1 MSDEY
6 LWDKSGPPD
15 PEIVALER
23 ALAGVD
29 PPGAVRMPTVVR
41 RRRSI
46 TVAVFALA
54 AALVLALGG
63 WWWSQQPEIATLPI
77 ATDDVP
83 RQDEV
88 VPRVPQQERID
99 PPREEGTTLPPPRK
113 RAPKPDA
120 GGWIETHD
128 EGSQRLAIASIG
140 YVELDPHT
148 RMRELAS
155 GPDEHRYELVRG
167 RIHASVTAPPRV
179 FVVET
184 PSATAVDL
192 GCQYTLEV
200 DEHGTSRL
208 EVSVGFVSLEHGGR
222 ECIVPAGASCETRKG
237 GKVGTTVRLEASE
250 RLRDAVRTLDRASKR
265 SKDRAGA
272 LATILREASDADA
285 ATLWHVLRYASAN
298 ERPALFDRLAIAAA
312 PPETVTRERI
322 LAGDDTAMRTW
333 WSDMGLGKK
342 GFRSPR

>member
-29 PPGAVRMPTVVR
+29 PPSAVHMPIVAR

-46 TVAVFALA
+46 AVAVFALA
-54 AALVLALGG
+54 AALVLAIGG
-63 WWWSQQPEIATLPI
+63 WWWSKPAEIEALPI

-83 RQDEV
+83 RAEEV
-88 VPRVPQQERID
+88 VPRVPEQ
-99 PPREEGTTLPPPRK
+99 PLREPAPDETPLPPPRK
-113 RAPKPDA
+113 HAPKPDA
-120 GGWIETHD
+120 GGWIETQD
-128 EGSQRLAIASIG
+128 EGSRRLAIASIG

-184 PSATAVDL
+184 PAATAVDL

-237 GKVGTTVRLEASE
+237 GRVGTTVRLEASE
-250 RLRDAVRTLDRASKR
+250 AMRDAVRTLDRASKR

-272 LATILREASDADA
+272 LATILHEATDADA
-285 ATLWHVLRYASAN
+285 ATLWHVLRYASAS
-298 ERPALFDRLAIAAA
+298 ERPALFDRLAVAAA